1 MVLCNLFCILILR
14 NCSHS
19 FFQGVFES
27 LTGNATWVIVLY
39 SLCLLMFVLRTC
51 VLAARRSQPSVQ
63 SRVGVSIW
71 AVSGCLRF
79 RPAVRFVAS
88 VSLDDR
94 WLECSVVQGQYL
106 CRFSTGFSTG
116 FSSHFSR
123 RIGVHPSWSAAAQTQ
138 SLPGSS
144 ERCVRRR
151 LPWRFAPKTSRKL

>member
-14 NCSHS
+14 SCSHS

-51 VLAARRSQPSVQ
+51 VLAARRSQPS
-63 SRVGVSIW
+63 GFIW

-79 RPAVRFVAS
+79 RLFGSSAPFHWMIAGLIVRLYKDNISAG
-88 VSLDDR
+88 
-94 WLECSVVQGQYL
+94 CT
-106 CRFSTGFSTG
+106 TGFSTG

-123 RIGVHPSWSAAAQTQ
+123 RSDRLS
-138 SLPGSS
+138 SLGT
-144 ERCVRRR
+144 CQVG
-151 LPWRFAPKTSRKL
+151 LQLRKLNHFLAAVSGACAGDDR